1 MAGRSCGKAFP
12 VFIVI
17 LIFVGVFAFGVF
29 HDLRLDR
36 TTVNEDKKDTGIRI
50 SNLGFE
56 RDISGDIWIMNSE
69 SAIKTDSSI
78 KGYSVDISMRSKDGR
93 EWKAW
98 SPEALYS
105 ETERSLVMK
114 DARGEGAGKQTNMEW
129 SAKTAIFLEDKEEW
143 SFPDGIDIFNK
154 SIDIHGTEAKVDIDG
169 TIKLEDG
176 AKAIWK
182 IGEDP

>member
-36 TTVNEDKKDTGIRI
+36 TTVNEEKKETGIKF

-69 SAIKTDSSI
+69 SAIKMDSTI
-78 KGYSVDISMRSKDGR
+78 KGYSVDIYMRSKDGR

-105 ETERSLVMK
+105 EMERSLVMK
-114 DARGEGAGKQTNMEW
+114 DAMGEGAGEQAKMEW
-129 SAKTAIFLEDKEEW
+129 RARTAIFLEDKQEW
-143 SFPDGIDIFNK
+143 SFPDGIDIFNE
-154 SIDIHGTEAKVDIDG
+154 SINIHGTEAKVDNDG

-176 AKAIWK
+176 AEAIWK
-182 IGEDP
+182 TREDQ